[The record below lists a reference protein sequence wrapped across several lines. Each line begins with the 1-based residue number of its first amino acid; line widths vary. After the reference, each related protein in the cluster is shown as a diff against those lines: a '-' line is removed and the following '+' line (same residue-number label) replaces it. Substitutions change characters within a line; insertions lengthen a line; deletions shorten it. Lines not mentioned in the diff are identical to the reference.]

1 MVKPCKLGCTQTIK
15 EQQRKQAPAVYAVT
29 TQDPEVS
36 PESSDLSA
44 VVLQLVDEVRVLTD
58 EVKKLKSG
66 CQCQRKTG
74 GRKNERKN
82 ACWTCGS
89 ESHMKSGCLKM
100 KCLKCG
106 EVGHKMKRCPTNKR
120 QSVNRHV
127 KKGGSTHS
135 EEKNAGV
142 PVVANQKELEVG
154 DVSDVAR
161 QKRHVISGN
170 ARMMRTAMCYPMKTS
185 KDTTSATSVVEVE
198 RCQKPH
204 YKVKVG
210 VDNNEVEAVVDTCS
224 EVTIIFED
232 VFNAIKVKP
241 RKVKDVK
248 LLAVRNRS
256 MNGSVVGPLKLK
268 IGSNHVHR
276 IHSCCTNCP
285 GDAAWL

>member
-1 MVKPCKLGCTQTIK
+1 
-15 EQQRKQAPAVYAVT
+15 
-29 TQDPEVS
+29 
-36 PESSDLSA
+36 
-44 VVLQLVDEVRVLTD
+44 
-58 EVKKLKSG
+58 
-66 CQCQRKTG
+66 
-74 GRKNERKN
+74 
-82 ACWTCGS
+82 
-89 ESHMKSGCLKM
+89 
-100 KCLKCG
+100 
-106 EVGHKMKRCPTNKR
+106 
-120 QSVNRHV
+120 
-127 KKGGSTHS
+127 
-135 EEKNAGV
+135 
-142 PVVANQKELEVG
+142 
-154 DVSDVAR
+154 VSDVAK
-161 QKRHVISGN
+161 QKRHAILGN
-170 ARMMRTAMCYPMKTS
+170 ARMKRSAMCYPLKTS
-185 KDTTSATSVVEVE
+185 KDTTIATSVVEVE
-198 RCQKPH
+198 ICQKPH